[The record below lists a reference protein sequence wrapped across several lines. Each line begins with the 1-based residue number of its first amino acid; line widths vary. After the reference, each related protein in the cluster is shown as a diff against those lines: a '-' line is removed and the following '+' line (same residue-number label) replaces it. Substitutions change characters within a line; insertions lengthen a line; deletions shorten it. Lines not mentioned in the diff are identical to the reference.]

1 LQEVLFRFLMYAM
14 RVTNQTV
21 IPLSR
26 AMQERS
32 AGGMARPDE
41 GVGGFPTLKAFAV
54 LETIARSERPLGVS
68 DLSLLLSVP
77 KPTVHRIV
85 RMLESEGL
93 LQREPGTRRFAP
105 GARLLGLG
113 LSIVAASVR
122 TAPRRAILEGLSRE
136 IGETCNFG
144 VLAGNDVVYLDRVEA
159 AWPLG
164 LRFEAGSRVPVHCT
178 SMGKLLL
185 SFLPVQRRLQM
196 LRAAPLHLYTENTIT
211 DPVRLNAELDP
222 IRASQVSID
231 NQEFL
236 AGVVCAAVP
245 VRGPND
251 AVAAALA
258 VSAPMARLSVKRA
271 EQCVPLL
278 RAAAERLT
286 GTLLDEAG
294 PAAERVV

>member
-1 LQEVLFRFLMYAM
+1 LQEILFQFLMRAM
-14 RVTNQTV
+14 RGTNRAV

-26 AMQERS
+26 ATQELPGV
-32 AGGMARPDE
+32 ATGRPDE

-54 LETIARSERPLGVS
+54 LETVARSERSLGVS

-77 KPTVHRIV
+77 KPTVHRIM

-93 LQREPGTRRFAP
+93 LQREPGTRGFVP

-122 TAPRRAILEGLSRE
+122 TAPRRAILEALSRE

-185 SFLPVQRRLQM
+185 SFLPAQRRLQM
-196 LRAAPLHLYTENTIT
+196 LRAAPLNFYTENTIT
-211 DPVRLNAELDP
+211 DPVRLNAELDA
-222 IRASQVSID
+222 IRVSQVSID

-245 VRGPND
+245 VRGPNG

-258 VSAPMARLSVKRA
+258 VSAPMARMSVKRA

-286 GTLLDEAG
+286 ETLLHEAS
-294 PAAERVV
+294 PAARGE